1 MKANELLVKALTA
14 NLLPPALMD
23 SAEIREL
30 LEFISNG
37 TYIPPHRTK
46 VTELIDAQYDMVF
59 SKVSFVQVLYIY
71 RSESTDSSV
80 YRWKSCWPVQ
90 LLSQ

>member
-23 SAEIREL
+23 SVEICEL
-30 LEFISNG
+30 LELISNG

-46 VTELIDAQYDMVF
+46 VTGLIDAQYDMVL
-59 SKVSFVQVLYIY
+59 SKVSFVQVLYTYIGQ
-71 RSESTDSSV
+71 SLLILFFLSV
-80 YRWKSCWPVQ
+80 YR
-90 LLSQ
+90 